1 MIRAMLFDLDGTLVQ
16 SEKLKARSYAI
27 AVQRLRGLAEPDD
40 RAIEAYREIVGA
52 LRDVASRHVMESFD
66 LVDDLTPLMTSHD
79 ASEPWQVLS
88 NLRKAIYDD
97 IVSDPEVIRDN
108 QWPHAIG
115 MLRTAREAGCKTAL
129 ATMSYRT
136 GVMHVLTSLGIED
149 ELDLILTRED
159 VENAKP
165 DPEIYLLDARTLGLE
180 PEDCIVLENSLNGLR
195 AGVAA
200 GMNVLAVATPFTM
213 AGLHS
218 SEVLDH
224 PWVVHD
230 PEKLVEAVSA
240 RIAEHDRT
248 AHG

>member
-1 MIRAMLFDLDGTLVQ
+1 VIRAMLSDLDGALVQ

-129 ATMSYRT
+129 ATMSYPP
-136 GVMHVLTSLGIED
+136 G
-149 ELDLILTRED
+149 
-159 VENAKP
+159 
-165 DPEIYLLDARTLGLE
+165 
-180 PEDCIVLENSLNGLR
+180 
-195 AGVAA
+195 
-200 GMNVLAVATPFTM
+200 
-213 AGLHS
+213 
-218 SEVLDH
+218 
-224 PWVVHD
+224 
-230 PEKLVEAVSA
+230 
-240 RIAEHDRT
+240 
-248 AHG
+248 

>member
-1 MIRAMLFDLDGTLVQ
+1 
-16 SEKLKARSYAI
+16 
-27 AVQRLRGLAEPDD
+27 
-40 RAIEAYREIVGA
+40 
-52 LRDVASRHVMESFD
+52 
-66 LVDDLTPLMTSHD
+66 
-79 ASEPWQVLS
+79 
-88 NLRKAIYDD
+88 
-97 IVSDPEVIRDN
+97 
-108 QWPHAIG
+108 
-115 MLRTAREAGCKTAL
+115 
-129 ATMSYRT
+129 
-136 GVMHVLTSLGIED
+136 MHVLTSLGIED